1 MTGNA
6 GANDWIVAMFADAAS
21 ATQVRVELAEVGIAN
36 DRLDVISWS
45 DPGRAAVVPASDRED
60 GLRKYFAMLFD
71 GRADAAHAAQDIVAA
86 LKSGGACVVVLP
98 RGVVE
103 VREARRI
110 LDAHGPQKQYLS
122 VAPLAQQGGLLG
134 EHAAGG

>member
-21 ATQVRVELAEVGIAN
+21 ATQVRVELDGSGIAS

-45 DPGRAAVVPASDRED
+45 DPGRAAVVPAGDRED

-71 GRADAAHAAQDIVAA
+71 GRADAGRSAQDIVAA
-86 LKSGGACVVVLP
+86 LKAGGACVVVLP

-103 VREARRI
+103 IREARRI
-110 LDAHGPQKQYLS
+110 LDAHGPQRQYLGL
-122 VAPLAQQGGLLG
+122 APLAQEGGLLG
-134 EHAAGG
+134 EHAAG